1 MEVLSIETIIGVGL
15 AIITFFLKD
24 LFNRFNKLESKV
36 ENSINKFNQEM
47 GKMIG
52 RLNTIDTKATSE
64 LKRLEEMMDI
74 HFKNQSD
81 KLEELQRMIE
91 QMNRQR

>member
-1 MEVLSIETIIGVGL
+1 MNILSIETIVGIGL
-15 AIITFFLKD
+15 AVITFFLKD
-24 LFNRFNKLESKV
+24 LFNRFNKLEQKV
-36 ENSINKFNQEM
+36 ENNVTKFNQEM

-52 RLNTIDTKATSE
+52 RLNTIDTRATSE

-81 KLEELQRMIE
+81 KLEELQRLVERLTI
-91 QMNRQR
+91 NR

>member
-1 MEVLSIETIIGVGL
+1 MEVLSAETIIGVGL

-52 RLNTIDTKATSE
+52 RLNTIDTRATSE

-81 KLEELQRMIE
+81 KLEELQRLVE
-91 QMNRQR
+91 RLTVNR

>member
-1 MEVLSIETIIGVGL
+1 MNLLSIESAVLLGLSIVG
-15 AIITFFLKD
+15 FFLKD
-24 LFNRFNKLESKV
+24 LFSRFGKLEVKV
-36 ENSINKFNQEM
+36 ENNISKYNTEF
-47 GKMIG
+47 GKLIG
-52 RLNTIDTKATSE
+52 RLNTIDTRATGE

-91 QMNRQR
+91 RMNTNR